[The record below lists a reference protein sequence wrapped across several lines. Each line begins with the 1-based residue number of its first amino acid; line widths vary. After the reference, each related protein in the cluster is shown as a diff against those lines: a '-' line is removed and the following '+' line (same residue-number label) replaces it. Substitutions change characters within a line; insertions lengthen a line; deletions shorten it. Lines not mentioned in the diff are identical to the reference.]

1 MPRTMDRS
9 IGRRLAGAIALLALT
24 WAIPA
29 ALAQGAPRITQEGP
43 REVLWLDRMNEPAN
57 WSPVEECQAQ
67 ASELPGPVG
76 GKALLLRVGIDH
88 QGGEKAY
95 PVGWP
100 RAHFVP
106 KESEA
111 DWSAWD
117 AFEVM
122 VQVRFVGAKRP
133 AKPFSLEI
141 GEARPTFTLIPD
153 IPQADAW
160 IPLAIPV
167 AEVLKGRPELA
178 TGVPRVRVVVSESNY
193 KDKDVV
199 ELHFGGFRLTRS
211 LSCEITAFA
220 AAAPVIFAGQPVV
233 KLDVTVV
240 GPPEQVKRGVP
251 FTLRRKGAAAV
262 VRREMLPLGR
272 GQQVYPC
279 DISELDLAP
288 GDYELAVFDEDPA
301 KRKAVDLRVVAEPW
315 KQE

>member
-1 MPRTMDRS
+1 MASRTLRPARRS
-9 IGRRLAGAIALLALT
+9 LLKAAVVLALV
-24 WAIPA
+24 WALPA

-43 REVLWLDRMNEPAN
+43 REALWLDRLCDPAN

-67 ASELPGPVG
+67 ASDLPCPAG
-76 GKALLLRVGIDH
+76 GKVLLLRVGVDH

-95 PVGWP
+95 PIGWP
-100 RAHFVP
+100 RAHFAP
-106 KESEA
+106 HEWEA

-117 AFEVM
+117 VFEVM

-141 GEARPTFTLIPD
+141 GEARPTFTLVPD
-153 IPQADAW
+153 VPAADAW
-160 IPLAIPV
+160 IPLSIPV
-167 AEVLKGRPELA
+167 AEVLTGRPELA
-178 TGVPRVRVVVSESNY
+178 AGVPRVRVVVSESNY
-193 KDKDVV
+193 QDKDVI

-211 LSCEITAFA
+211 LTCDITEFA
-220 AAAPVIFAGQPVV
+220 TTTPVVFAGQPAV
-233 KLDVTVV
+233 KLNMTVV
-240 GPPEQVKRGVP
+240 GPPDQVKRGVP
-251 FTLRRKGAAAV
+251 FALRRKGAADV

-272 GQQVYPC
+272 GRQVYPC